1 MSGFSPGAPFAPC
14 CLSLDLEADPRDGRI
29 LKIGALRPD
38 TGKFLHFK
46 GRFDLGAAL
55 ADVDALAAGAAFI
68 LGHNVVRHDLNLLR
82 AAAPGLD
89 LFRLP
94 VVDTL
99 ELSPLAFP
107 RNPYHHLVKDYKLL
121 KLAVN
126 DPLAD
131 AQRAVGLFDDQRRAL
146 GGEPLEVVRAYHHL
160 LVPEGAASGLNRF
173 FLALT
178 QRPRPA
184 VAEVQEILAG
194 ILPGKVCGTRLARL
208 LEEIGD
214 AALRPAIAYVLAW
227 LRVAGE
233 NSVMPPWVRI
243 EHPATARL
251 ARELRATPCT
261 DPACGYCR
269 ETHDARR
276 WLKRW
281 FGYDDFRRDPD
292 GGSLQEDIVDD
303 NLADHSLLGILPT
316 GGGKSL
322 CYQLPALMRYQQTG
336 ALTLVISPL
345 QALMK
350 DQVDTLARRGVTS
363 AAALNGLL
371 SLPERKQVLDGIR
384 LGDVGILLVSPEQVR
399 NRGFR
404 EAIAHREIAAW
415 VFDEAHCLS
424 KWGHD
429 FRPDYL
435 YVARFIRER
444 HGDDPPPV
452 ICLTATAKQD
462 VIEDICAHFR
472 KRLRLELA
480 RHLGGTA
487 RENLDFAVVPTR
499 EEAKFAQVHQVL
511 ADYFG
516 EPGEKEMPP
525 GGAIVYCA
533 TQRHTE
539 ELAEFLARSMGWPAA
554 AFHGGMPPDLKKER
568 QQSFIDGTLRV
579 IVATN
584 AFGMGIDKPDVRLV
598 IHADVPGSLENYVQ
612 EAGRAGRDQARACCV
627 LLYDERDAERQFGMS
642 AKSRL
647 TRRDIEELLR
657 ALRRGKPDAEGN
669 VVVTVG
675 ELLATEGLMLDFDLE
690 SRDRDTRVK
699 TALAW
704 LENVALLERNENR
717 SQVFPAS
724 LRFRELAEARRR
736 LADSGLSA
744 ERQRQ
749 LAALLQTI
757 VQAEADRG
765 LSTDELSLAT
775 GLDSRGV
782 RKALDD
788 LEQLGLL
795 ENDSRI
801 TAYVRV
807 GVPGASE
814 TTLAAA
820 SRLEG
825 ALLDVLREA
834 APDAGPDADPLHL
847 NLRMLTQKLKDSGF
861 PDVLTEEVVRLLR
874 SLALDGR
881 ELPGGRGSLAFRAL
895 DRETWRAA
903 VLREWPEVVALSQ
916 RRRGAAQVVLRAF
929 LDTVPAGSRGK
940 DLLAALTLGRI
951 NRAIRSDLAL
961 AAEVRDVPA
970 AAHAALMYLHD
981 QKALT
986 LSQGLTVFRNAMT
999 IRLAAQERG
1008 RRFEAH
1014 DYQPLAD
1021 HYAQRIGQIHVMIRY
1036 AELGLA
1042 KVADALRLVA
1052 DYFTLGWSDFL
1063 RRYFANRKEMLDRA
1077 TTEASWHRI
1086 RDGLSPLQAKLVTER
1101 RPTNRLVLA
1110 GPGSGKTRL
1119 VVHRV
1124 AFLVRV
1130 LREPP
1135 RSILVVTFNRHAA
1148 QEVRGRLRELIDDDA
1163 TGVAAYTYHGLAL
1176 RLTGASL
1183 AAHDPDV
1190 PIDFDALL
1198 RDATRLLQ
1206 EGSPAI
1212 GGEEPD
1218 TLRERLLAG
1227 FRWLLVDEYQD
1238 IDAAQYAFLS
1248 ALAGRT
1254 LADKA
1259 RKLTVLAVGDDDQNI
1274 YEFGGAEVAFIRR
1287 FEADY
1292 DTKTDYLVENF
1303 RSSRHIIDAAN
1314 ALIARHPGRL
1324 KTAHPIVID
1333 GARRN
1338 EPPGGQWARRDA
1350 ALSAGRVQRLPAG
1363 ADPLEQGWR
1372 ALQELKRLAALD
1384 GTWDWS
1390 RVAII
1395 ARRWDTLHPVRA
1407 ACEIAAIP
1415 CHFSGGRQKALAPA
1429 RWREVWHFIEALKAH
1444 RGALLPEA
1452 EVRAMAAALRGSDPA
1467 TPGHALVETLID
1479 DAYAG
1484 AGAFPRPADALLED
1498 AFELLADAG
1507 REPGTGL
1514 TLTTAHG
1521 AKGLEFDHVVVL
1533 DGNWEPS
1540 AAAERRLYYVA
1551 MTRARQTLT
1560 LCRIGRNGFA
1570 GELANQPA
1578 VLARAAPLATPLP
1591 DGLDRRYELL
1601 GLKDVDLGFAGRS
1614 RSDAV
1619 REALATL
1626 RAGDPLTVVAEAGR
1640 WLFRTAAGEIVGRS
1654 SSSYRPP
1661 AGRIVGARV
1670 AAIGVWR
1677 RADGNDGWRDRAVVD
1692 RWEFVLP
1699 EVVLEPQTGAG
1710 QILSPAVQRA

>member
-1 MSGFSPGAPFAPC
+1 MSGLSSEAPFAPC
-14 CLSLDLEADPRDGRI
+14 CLSLDLEVDPRDGRI

-38 TGKFLHFK
+38 TAEFRHFK
-46 GRFDLGAAL
+46 GRFDLAAAL
-55 ADVDALAAGAAFI
+55 AEIDALAAGAAFV
-68 LGHNVVRHDLNLLR
+68 LGHNVVRHDLNLLK
-82 AAAPGLD
+82 AVAPTLGL
-89 LFRLP
+89 FGLP

-99 ELSPLAFP
+99 VLSPLAFP

-131 AQRAVGLFDDQRRAL
+131 AERVAALFCDQRQAL
-146 GGEPLEVVRAYHHL
+146 RDEPIEVVRAYHHL
-160 LVPEGAASGLNRF
+160 LVPDGATSGLNHF
-173 FLALT
+173 FLTLT
-178 QRPRPA
+178 RKPRPA
-184 VAEVQEILAG
+184 LNDVRELLAG
-194 ILPGKVCGTRLARL
+194 TVADRVCRVRLARL
-208 LEEIGD
+208 LDEIGD

-227 LRVAGE
+227 VRVAGE

-243 EHPATARL
+243 EYPATARL

-261 DPACGYCR
+261 DPACQYCR

-276 WLKRW
+276 WLGRW
-281 FGYDDFRRDPD
+281 FGYGDFRRDAHGD
-292 GGSLQEDIVDD
+292 SLQEEIVDD
-303 NLADHSLLGILPT
+303 ALAGRSLLGILPT

-322 CYQLPALMRYQQTG
+322 CYQLPALMRYHQTG

-350 DQVDTLARRGVTS
+350 DQVDTLARRGVAC
-363 AAALNGLL
+363 AAAVNGLL

-444 HGDDPPPV
+444 HGSDVPLV
-452 ICLTATAKQD
+452 TCLTATANQD
-462 VIEDICAHFR
+462 VIEDICAHFQ
-472 KRLRLELA
+472 KRLGIELA
-480 RHLGGTA
+480 RHLGGTK
-487 RENLDFAVVPTR
+487 RDNLAFAIVPTR
-499 EEAKFAQVHQVL
+499 EEAKFAQVHQLLV
-511 ADYFG
+511 DHFG
-516 EPGEKEMPP
+516 EPGTKDIPP

-539 ELAEFLARSMGWPAA
+539 ELTEFLAQSMGWPAA

-568 QQSFIDGTLRV
+568 QQDFIAGTLKA

-598 IHADVPGSLENYVQ
+598 IHADVPGSVENYIQ
-612 EAGRAGRDQARACCV
+612 EAGRAGRDQARAFCV
-627 LLYDERDAERQFGMS
+627 LLYDDKDAERQFGMS

-647 TRRDIEELLR
+647 TRRDIEEILR
-657 ALRRGKPDAEGN
+657 ALRRRKLDAEGN
-669 VVVTVG
+669 VVITVG
-675 ELLATEGLMLDFDLE
+675 ELLAAEGLTVDFDLE

-704 LENVALLERNENR
+704 LENANLLERNENR

-724 LRFRELAEARRR
+724 LRFRALADARRR
-736 LADSGLSA
+736 LAGSDLSA

-749 LAALLQTI
+749 LFMLLEAI
-757 VQAEADRG
+757 VQAEPDRG

-782 RKALDD
+782 RAAFDV
-788 LEQLGLL
+788 LEHLGML

-807 GVPGASE
+807 GVTGASAA
-814 TTLAAA
+814 TLAAVD
-820 SRLEG
+820 RLE
-825 ALLDVLREA
+825 AVLLDVLREA
-834 APDAGPDADPLHL
+834 APDAGPNADAVHL
-847 NLRMLTQKLKDSGF
+847 NLRVLTQRLKDEGF
-861 PDVLTEEVVRLLR
+861 TAVLPEDVARLLR

-881 ELPGGRGSLAFRAL
+881 ELPGGRGSLSFRML
-895 DRETWRAA
+895 DRETWRVA
-903 VLREWPEVVALSQ
+903 VQREWPEVAALS
-916 RRRGAAQVVLRAF
+916 RRRRASAQVVLRAF
-929 LDTVPAGSRGK
+929 LETLPAASRGK
-940 DLLAALTLGRI
+940 DLLAGLTLGKI
-951 NRAIRSDLAL
+951 NQAIRSDLAL
-961 AAEVRDVPA
+961 AAETRDVPA
-970 AAHAALMYLHD
+970 AAQAALMYLHD

-986 LSQGLTVFRNAMT
+986 LSQGLSVFRNAMT
-999 IRLAAQERG
+999 LRLVAQDRG
-1008 RRFEAH
+1008 RHFEAH
-1014 DYQPLAD
+1014 DYKPLAD
-1021 HYAQRIGQIHVMIRY
+1021 HYRQRVGQIHVMIRY
-1036 AELGLA
+1036 AELGRD
-1042 KVADALRLVA
+1042 KVSDALRLVA
-1052 DYFTLGWSDFL
+1052 DYFALGWADFL
-1063 RRYFANRKEMLDRA
+1063 QRYFPHRTEMLDRA

-1148 QEVRGRLRELIDDDA
+1148 QEVRRRLRELIDDDA
-1163 TGVAAYTYHGLAL
+1163 AGVAAYTYHGLAL

-1183 AAHDPDV
+1183 AAQEPHA

-1198 RDATRLLQ
+1198 TDATRLLQ
-1206 EGSPAI
+1206 DGTA
-1212 GGEEPD
+1212 GGEDEEPD

-1238 IDAAQYAFLS
+1238 INAAQYAFLS

-1254 LADKA
+1254 LNDKA
-1259 RKLTVLAVGDDDQNI
+1259 RTLTLLAVGDDDQNI
-1274 YEFGGAEVAFIRR
+1274 YEFAGAEVQFIRR
-1287 FEADY
+1287 FEAAY
-1292 DTKTDYLVENF
+1292 GTRTDYLVENF

-1314 ALIARHPGRL
+1314 ALIAPHPGRL
-1324 KTAHPIVID
+1324 KEAHPIVID
-1333 GARRN
+1333 GARRHQS
-1338 EPPGGQWARRDA
+1338 PGGLWARRDA
-1350 ALSAGRVQRLPAG
+1350 AVGAGRVQLLPAG
-1363 ADPLEQGWR
+1363 ADELEQGWR
-1372 ALQELKRLAALD
+1372 AVQELQRLAALD
-1384 GTWDWS
+1384 DDWDWS
-1390 RVAII
+1390 RVAVI
-1395 ARRWDTLHPVRA
+1395 ARNWETLHPLRSG
-1407 ACEIAAIP
+1407 CEIAGIP
-1415 CHFSGGRQKALAPA
+1415 CRFAGRRQKALAPA
-1429 RWREVWHFIEALKAH
+1429 RWREVWHFIEALKAR
-1444 RGALLPEA
+1444 RGELLPA
-1452 EVRAMAAALRGSDPA
+1452 ADVRALAASLRGSDPD
-1467 TPGHALVETLID
+1467 TPGHALVAALID
-1479 DAYAG
+1479 DAYAD
-1484 AGAFPRPADALLED
+1484 AGDFPRPVDALVED
-1498 AFELLADAG
+1498 AFEFLADPG

-1521 AKGLEFDHVVVL
+1521 AKGLEFDHLAVL
-1533 DGNWEPS
+1533 DGDWDTT
-1540 AAAERRLYYVA
+1540 ALAERRLYYVA

-1560 LCRIGRNGFA
+1560 LCQLAKRGFP
-1570 GELANQPA
+1570 GELAGHPA
-1578 VLARAAPLATPLP
+1578 VLQRPPPLRDPLP
-1591 DGLDRRYELL
+1591 EGLGRRYELF

-1614 RSDAV
+1614 RSDAA
-1619 REALATL
+1619 RAALEGL
-1626 RAGDPLTVVAEAGR
+1626 RAGDDLTVVAQGGR
-1640 WLFRTAAGEIVGRS
+1640 WLFKTASGQTVGRNS
-1654 SSSYRPP
+1654 SGCRLP
-1661 AGRIVGARV
+1661 AGRIVCARV

-1677 RADGNDGWRDRAVVD
+1677 CEDHDEGWRDRAAVD

-1699 EVVLEPQTGAG
+1699 EVVLEPVTEAG
-1710 QILSPAVQRA
+1710 HALSPAVQRA